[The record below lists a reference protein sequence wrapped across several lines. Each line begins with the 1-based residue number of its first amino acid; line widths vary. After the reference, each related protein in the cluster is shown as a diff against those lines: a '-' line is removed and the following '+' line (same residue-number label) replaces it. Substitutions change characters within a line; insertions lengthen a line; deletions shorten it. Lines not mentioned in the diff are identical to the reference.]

1 MTSVFSSHEQKEEKV
16 PLSGPRVVRTTI
28 SVPAASD
35 VPVERGREADTK
47 K

>member
-28 SVPAASD
+28 LVPAASD
-35 VPVERGREADTK
+35 AVERGREADTK

>member
-28 SVPAASD
+28 SVPAAID
-35 VPVERGREADTK
+35 VERGRAPDTK